1 MKTKVTSIAALLSVP
16 WGQHPR
22 TLPGVFDIHSV
33 TIMGLNG
40 VTADGQWRVPS
51 CKQCKRRVNT
61 ETGTCDEHAAAE
73 VENRWILTLD
83 ISDDSGRGE
92 AMIYHDAVATL
103 PFATGDPEDPK
114 VRRRLT
120 RAFRATPWTVRC
132 VFKTNEKT
140 STNQLEVKRIAPTIT
155 DQGVL
160 SSWPGAPLPDVRAG
174 HPCPMVACSDVSF
187 DDGLG
192 VIIVG
197 NRTVDA
203 VRIFVS
209 VQAVGED
216 DEDTTVPDASEKGM
230 RVIRHVRC
238 LVNDND
244 ESTYSL
250 QVAGLTADVQW
261 LATAAAGAELFV
273 TALLKGN
280 DKAFYARSYLDTKHI
295 NKEQFQAYMRR
306 SANRLKRPELK
317 HGIADTP
324 LTRLRTL
331 DEAIELTE
339 ADCALDKRRR
349 LTTT

>member
-1 MKTKVTSIAALLSVP
+1 
-16 WGQHPR
+16 
-22 TLPGVFDIHSV
+22 
-33 TIMGLNG
+33 
-40 VTADGQWRVPS
+40 
-51 CKQCKRRVNT
+51 
-61 ETGTCDEHAAAE
+61 
-73 VENRWILTLD
+73 
-83 ISDDSGRGE
+83 
-92 AMIYHDAVATL
+92 
-103 PFATGDPEDPK
+103 
-114 VRRRLT
+114 
-120 RAFRATPWTVRC
+120 
-132 VFKTNEKT
+132 
-140 STNQLEVKRIAPTIT
+140 
-155 DQGVL
+155 
-160 SSWPGAPLPDVRAG
+160 
-174 HPCPMVACSDVSF
+174 MVACHGVSF

-230 RVIRHVRC
+230 RVTRHVRC

-261 LATAAAGAELFV
+261 LATAAAGATLFV
-273 TALLKGN
+273 TALRRGN

-306 SANRLKRPELK
+306 SANGLRGPELK
-317 HGIADTP
+317 HGIEDTP
-324 LTRLRTL
+324 QTRLRTL
-331 DEAIELTE
+331 DEATPLPE